1 MSYTLPWLVNKF
13 ISTNINN
20 ADSITGGAFGNVSL
34 KVGGKTQ
41 LVGNTVVEGK
51 LGVGGAVSSNAL
63 EVNGKINA
71 SSDISTSSNITAT
84 KLGINT
90 AVSAY
95 TVDVGGTIHTTGDI
109 TTDTNLNIT
118 GGINSAVSTITPI
131 TNSITISNYNFATP
145 AQGVNNFTTYTSPY
159 SDITGWTFTL
169 VSGTA
174 PSVRIGN
181 SFTAL
186 VNNFANQYPEY
197 PLFSQYFSIQNGAVA
212 SVFRLTQNL
221 TFATTGLYL
230 LTMYIWG
237 EYNRYSP
244 TQNVSVTCGDASVS
258 NFPTVEQGWTKLVMK
273 FKIVTAG
280 TNQLT
285 INLNSSTVDSG
296 LSISGIQIV
305 KQAGLIVTDGTNS
318 NTQLITTTGTYT
330 NGSLYN
336 TGSVSN
342 YGSFKIFGPLALFLP
357 YSSGSVV
364 IGSSLYGAQNA
375 NDKGRYNVLIGQSVA
390 GGSTSTQALY
400 IDSCVAIG
408 YGALEQAGTSAGGIF
423 RCIGIGYF
431 ANRYNTTNCNDNV
444 SIGNQAGAALGYAG
458 GSSQRNTLIGSSV
471 LSGGY
476 KTGCNDNTIVG
487 YSSMVSGDFD
497 NPRSFNSVLGSSSLG
512 SVISNYNSSI
522 GYNNAAA
529 IVNTSSN
536 YNTFCGAQ
544 VCPTQSGATNVL
556 LNCTF
561 LGAKS
566 DVSSAGSYS
575 NSSCVGYNSRITGN
589 NQIILGTGNE
599 ISYAMGG
606 LNIPITKTFTLLGNI
621 NTNSQT
627 VTPTQLGYLSPLIN
641 GIVDL
646 SANQT
651 IYGIKTYITAPVM
664 SGASITATSIP
675 DTALSTNV
683 GLLSG
688 AQTFSGGKTFTGGI
702 TASATQT
709 ISFGTNAPTMYGNNI
724 TGNTIPGSSIVS
736 ASIGQT
742 QVLNGFIAL
751 ANNQTAAGIKTFTSP
766 PVMSGASISA
776 NTIAG
781 ASIVSASITQTQVS
795 DGFLDLVNDQTI
807 LGQKTFTNAPVL
819 SGENIT
825 SNSIKPTSIQSMYI
839 DQSATDNN
847 ATFGSPNTTG
857 TSNTALGVACMTGIY
872 TAGVENTGCG
882 VLVLNSLGTGSYN
895 SCYGT
900 GSFTAL
906 SGGSRNTGY
915 GHGTGYFVV
924 SGIRNTFI
932 GSDSGADNFEFN
944 RCSTLGAYSGFN
956 AAVNDST
963 SIGYG
968 VKCDASNQIKLGRT
982 TETTLIDGSF
992 TMVNNPIVLSGTN
1005 ALVAGSTVITS
1016 VQLSYIQGLTSSA
1029 QTQLTNLS
1037 TSISNIL
1044 NGTSGFTGTVGFTNA
1059 TFSGTLNT
1067 VSAAT
1072 FAYISGLTSSAQ
1084 SQLTSLSTSITNI
1097 LNGTSAFTGTV
1108 GFVNATFSGTTVT
1121 TGTATFNGI
1130 LTTKGTYIK
1139 SCAPLQTTSFTISSS
1154 LIYETYPINI
1164 SGTTTVTLP
1173 SASAALLG
1181 VTIRFRRVAGGAF
1194 ALNSASSNIYPATLF
1209 VANATLL
1216 TASNTTSI
1224 GNSMTI
1230 VCLQLSATPTYGWF
1244 DAA

>member
-1 MSYTLPWLVNKF
+1 MSYTLPWTVNKF
-13 ISTNINN
+13 VSTNINN
-20 ADSITGGAFGNVSL
+20 ADSITGGTFGNVSF

-41 LVGNTVVEGK
+41 LVGNTVIEGK
-51 LGVGGAVSSNAL
+51 LGIGGAVSSNAL

-71 SSDISTSSNITAT
+71 SNDISTSGNITAAKLNASGNIST
-84 KLGINT
+84 SGNITAVKLGINT
-90 AVSAY
+90 AVSSY
-95 TVDVGGTIHTTGDI
+95 NIDVGGTIHTTGDI
-109 TTDTNLNIT
+109 SSDTNINAA
-118 GGINSAVSTITPI
+118 GGVNSAVSTITSVI
-131 TNSITISNYNFATP
+131 NSITISNYNFATP
-145 AQGVNNFTTYTSPY
+145 AQSVNNFTTYASPY
-159 SDITGWTFTL
+159 TAISDWTFTL

-174 PSVRIGN
+174 PSVKIGN
-181 SFTAL
+181 SFTSL

-197 PLFSQYFSIQNGAVA
+197 PLFSQYLSIQNGAVA

-221 TFATTGLYL
+221 TFATTGSYL

-244 TQNVSVTCGDASVS
+244 TQNVSVTCGDATVS
-258 NFPTVEQGWTKLVMK
+258 SFTAVEQGWTKLVMK

-280 TNQLT
+280 TNVLT

-305 KQAGLIVTDGTNS
+305 KQAGLIVTDGTNP
-318 NTQLITTTGTYT
+318 NTQIITTTGSYT
-330 NGSLYN
+330 SGSLYN

-390 GGSTSTQALY
+390 GGSTLSQALW

-408 YGALEQAGTSAGGIF
+408 YGALEQSGTSASGIF

-444 SIGNQAGAALGYAG
+444 SIGNQAGAGIGYAG
-458 GSSQRNTLIGSSV
+458 GSSQRNTSVGSSV
-471 LSGGY
+471 LTGCNA
-476 KTGCNDNTIVG
+476 TGCNDNTVVG
-487 YSSMVSGDFD
+487 YSSMSSTDFATS
-497 NPRSFNSVLGSSSLG
+497 RSFNSVLGSSSL
-512 SVISNYNSSI
+512 SSIVSNYNSSI
-522 GYNNAAA
+522 GYSNAAA

-544 VCPTQSGATNVL
+544 VCPTQSGASNVL

-575 NSSCVGYNSRITGN
+575 NSTCVGYNSRITGN
-589 NQIILGTGNE
+589 NQIILGTATE
-599 ISYAMGG
+599 TTFAMGG
-606 LNIPITKTFTLLGNI
+606 LNLPVTKILTLLGNLSV
-621 NTNSQT
+621 NSAT

-646 SANQT
+646 SGNQT

-664 SGASITATSIP
+664 SGASITA
-675 DTALSTNV
+675 N
-683 GLLSG
+683 
-688 AQTFSGGKTFTGGI
+688 
-702 TASATQT
+702 T
-709 ISFGTNAPTMYGNNI
+709 IS
-724 TGNTIPGSSIVS
+724 GSSIVS
-736 ASIGQT
+736 DSIGQT
-742 QVLNGFIAL
+742 QILNGYVAL
-751 ANNQTAAGIKTFTSP
+751 ANAQTVNGVKTFNSP

-781 ASIVSASITQTQVS
+781 SSIVASSITQTRVQN
-795 DGFLDLVNDQTI
+795 GFLDLVDDQTI
-807 LGQKTFTNAPVL
+807 GGLKTFSSPPIL
-819 SGENIT
+819 GGDNIT
-825 SNSIKPTSIQSMYI
+825 SNTIKPVSIQSLYI
-839 DQSATDNN
+839 DQSATTDN
-847 ATFGSPNTTG
+847 ATFGSPNTG
-857 TSNTALGVACMTGIY
+857 GSSNTAIGVTCMTGIY
-872 TAGVENTGCG
+872 TTGVENTGCG

-895 SCYGT
+895 SAYGT
-900 GSFTAL
+900 GSFTSL
-906 SGGSRNTGY
+906 SGGTRNTGC

-932 GSDSGADNFEFN
+932 GSDSGSDNFEFN
-944 RCSTLGAYSGFN
+944 RCSTLGAFSGFS

-968 VKCDASNQIKLGRT
+968 ATCNASNQIKLGRT
-982 TETTLIDGSF
+982 TETTVIDGSF
-992 TMVNNPIVLSGTN
+992 TMVNNPITLSGTN

-1016 VQLSYIQGLTSSA
+1016 TQLGYIQGLTSSA

-1037 TSISNIL
+1037 TSITNIL
-1044 NGTSGFTGTVGFTNA
+1044 NGTSAFTGTVGLTNA

-1067 VSAAT
+1067 VPAAT

-1084 SQLTSLSTSITNI
+1084 TQLNTLSTSITNI

-1108 GFVNATFSGTTVT
+1108 GFTNATFSGTL
-1121 TGTATFNGI
+1121 A
-1130 LTTKGTYIK
+1130 TKGTYIK
-1139 SCAPLQTTSFTISSS
+1139 SCAPIQTTSFTISSS
-1154 LIYETYPINI
+1154 LIYENYPINLTAT
-1164 SGTTTVTLP
+1164 STVTLP
-1173 SASAALLG
+1173 AASAALLG
-1181 VTIRFRRVAGGAF
+1181 VTIRFRRIAGGAF
-1194 ALNSASSNIYPATLF
+1194 ALNSASSNIYPITLF
-1209 VANATLL
+1209 VASAVLL
-1216 TASNTTSI
+1216 TASNTTSV
-1224 GNSMTI
+1224 GNSITI